1 MVRGFIVVDGEVAAL
16 RGMDPKAPALEF
28 IRPDAEEG
36 AEVVPDVGDGVVGGH
51 IHEERDGVGGE
62 AGAELDGVGDLLE
75 LLAWHYRRALRVQ
88 RFLRKAFHSD
98 LQPSAGSAVVKE
110 KRRQRER
117 EVINIILNKFGSPR
131 GQCVLDRN
139 RTQAHTR
146 KSTDGAGGER
156 RGAKNVLL

>member
-1 MVRGFIVVDGEVAAL
+1 VVSTQSTTRYRSEVFFFFFFFL
-16 RGMDPKAPALEF
+16 EQDKNQPTRCPKQL
-28 IRPDAEEG
+28 
-36 AEVVPDVGDGVVGGH
+36 
-51 IHEERDGVGGE
+51 
-62 AGAELDGVGDLLE
+62 
-75 LLAWHYRRALRVQ
+75 YT
-88 RFLRKAFHSD
+88 
-98 LQPSAGSAVVKE
+98 AVVKE